1 MIILFIKDI
10 PNSERPRERMLEV
23 GPVNL
28 SNEELLS
35 IILRCGTKNK
45 SVKELSLDLLK
56 EVKCISNFKNLTINR
71 IMSIKGIGLSK
82 ATVVLAVVEIGR
94 RIFLIDNSI
103 DNFNYTSSHLIYD
116 NVKNLFIDKK
126 QEYFYCLYFDNRQH
140 LIGREILF
148 IGTVNRSVVHPR
160 EVFKYAYL
168 YSATGIICIHN
179 HPSGD
184 VTPSLEDEK
193 LTESLVFIGKIN
205 KIPILDHII
214 IGNNNYYSFSDNGK
228 INNR

>member
-1 MIILFIKDI
+1 MIILLIKDI
-10 PNSERPRERMLEV
+10 PNSERPRERMIDV
-23 GPVNL
+23 GPANL

-35 IILRCGTKNK
+35 IILRCGTKKK
-45 SVKELSLDLLK
+45 SAKELSLDLLK
-56 EVKCISNFKNLTINR
+56 EVNGISNLKNLTINR
-71 IMSIKGIGLSK
+71 ILSIKGIGLSK
-82 ATVVLAVVEIGR
+82 ATILLAVVEIGR
-94 RIFLIDNSI
+94 RIFLVDNSI
-103 DNFNYTSSHLIYD
+103 VNFNYTSSHLIYD
-116 NVKNLFIDKK
+116 SVKSLFIDKK
-126 QEYFYCLYFDNRQH
+126 QECFYCLYFDNKQH
-140 LIGREILF
+140 LIGRELLF

-184 VTPSLEDEK
+184 IRPSFEDIK
-193 LTESLVFIGKIN
+193 LTEALVSIGQIN

-228 INNR
+228 INNG